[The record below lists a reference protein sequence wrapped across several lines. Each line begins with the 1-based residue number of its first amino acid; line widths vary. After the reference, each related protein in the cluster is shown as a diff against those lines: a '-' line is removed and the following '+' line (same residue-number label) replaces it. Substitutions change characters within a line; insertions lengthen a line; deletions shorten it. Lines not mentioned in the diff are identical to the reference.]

1 MATYKTPPKSPAQMS
16 GAELEDAIRQHLEMA
31 QKLMKEIQA
40 RRDAEEAQAR
50 IDAEIEGQNSYQP
63 HVVRNH

>member
-1 MATYKTPPKSPAQMS
+1 MS
-16 GAELEDAIRQHLEMA
+16 GAELENAIRQHLEMA

-50 IDAEIEGQNSYQP
+50 IDAESEGQNSYQP
-63 HVVRNH
+63 HVVRN